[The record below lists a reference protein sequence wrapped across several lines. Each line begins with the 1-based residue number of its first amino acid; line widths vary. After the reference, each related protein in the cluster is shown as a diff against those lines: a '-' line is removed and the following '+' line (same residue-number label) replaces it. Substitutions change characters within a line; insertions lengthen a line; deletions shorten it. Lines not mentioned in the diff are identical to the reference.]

1 MLGKRWTYT
10 SFSRVYV
17 LKKERERVRKYKEK
31 KNKIINMIN
40 DIIKMK
46 KKQENHA
53 KINPWPFGFIY
64 KLFALIFC
72 KWLVP
77 CTQQYH
83 YLLTTHPLLKQML
96 NKKVNIQSYKCLTVP
111 CMHNIQP

>member
-17 LKKERERVRKYKEK
+17 LKRERERVRKYKEK

-46 KKQENHA
+46 KKTRES
-53 KINPWPFGFIY
+53 
-64 KLFALIFC
+64 C
-72 KWLVP
+72 K
-77 CTQQYH
+77 
-83 YLLTTHPLLKQML
+83 
-96 NKKVNIQSYKCLTVP
+96 NKSMAIWFHIQVICSDIL
-111 CMHNIQP
+111 